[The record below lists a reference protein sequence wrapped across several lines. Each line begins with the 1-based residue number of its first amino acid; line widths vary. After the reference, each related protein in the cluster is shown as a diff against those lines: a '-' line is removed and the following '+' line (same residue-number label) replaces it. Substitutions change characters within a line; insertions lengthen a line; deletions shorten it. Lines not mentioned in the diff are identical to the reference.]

1 MAGDGHACNERRRT
15 MPLTS
20 ILVLAGIIAAFGAFA
35 VMLAWAEYQTRHLH
49 RDQHPVRVP
58 DAKPDEH
65 WKMAA

>member
-1 MAGDGHACNERRRT
+1 